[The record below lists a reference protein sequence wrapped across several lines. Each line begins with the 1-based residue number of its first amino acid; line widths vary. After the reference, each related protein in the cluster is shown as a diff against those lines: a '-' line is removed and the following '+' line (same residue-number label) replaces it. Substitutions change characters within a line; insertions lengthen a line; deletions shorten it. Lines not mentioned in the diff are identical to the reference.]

1 MRTTIG
7 QRHGV
12 DLMAVPVDR
21 SPQSASEARHVQ
33 ARAFTSDR
41 AVVIPPEAGSLETGP
56 GAALLAHELT
66 HVAQRARLGGSL
78 PAESTPGARLL
89 ETEALSAELA
99 LTTGAP
105 VPLPWPAPGIPPL
118 GAGGPAGAVSGS
130 HAATG
135 LPLAG
140 SGANGPDVETLAA
153 SIMDRLSILGTPA
166 AAPTTQVFTTPWSPA
181 PAAAPAAP
189 PPAPVQRA
197 DPFPAPALA
206 NPAQAPTGQ
215 DGQAGPFTNRPSDQE
230 LTNLSRWLYP
240 LIKYRLKGELREDRE
255 RAGLLTDHYRRW

>member
-1 MRTTIG
+1 VRTSIG

-21 SPQSASEARHVQ
+21 SSESASEARHVQ

-66 HVAQRARLGGSL
+66 HVAQRERLGGNL
-78 PAESTPGARLL
+78 PAESTPAARLL
-89 ETEALSAELA
+89 EMEALTAELA
-99 LTTGAP
+99 LTSGAP
-105 VPLPWPAPGIPPL
+105 APGPWPADTRARP
-118 GAGGPAGAVSGS
+118 AGPAGEAFLSTQP
-130 HAATG
+130 ATG
-135 LPLAG
+135 LPLAAG
-140 SGANGPDVETLAA
+140 SASGPDVETLAA
-153 SIMDRLSILGTPA
+153 SILDRLSVLGTPA
-166 AAPTTQVFTTPWSPA
+166 AAPMTQVFGPQVLSPPVLA
-181 PAAAPAAP
+181 PPPAA
-189 PPAPVQRA
+189 PAPVQRA
-197 DPFPAPALA
+197 ELPPAP
-206 NPAQAPTGQ
+206 PPVDQAPAGTGQ
-215 DGQAGPFTNRPSDQE
+215 DGQAGQFAQRPSDQE